1 MVDGAAA
8 SGYNSTVEMKMSKE
22 LKNQIK
28 WLEAQVEALEL
39 ELTLMRNDNKRLTEE
54 NEKLNKSLSNAA
66 WAADAARNF
75 YDNGRDGWN

>member
-8 SGYNSTVEMKMSKE
+8 SGYNSTVRMKMSKE

>member
-1 MVDGAAA
+1 
-8 SGYNSTVEMKMSKE
+8 MSNERLE
-22 LKNQIK
+22 LLNQIK

-39 ELTLMRNDNKRLTEE
+39 ELTRMRNDNKRLTEE
-54 NEKLNKSLSNAA
+54 NEKLNKSLSKAA

>member
-8 SGYNSTVEMKMSKE
+8 SGYNSTVRMKMSKE

-39 ELTLMRNDNKRLTEE
+39 ELTRMRNDNKRLTEE
-54 NEKLNKSLSNAA
+54 NEKLNKSLSKAA

>member
-39 ELTLMRNDNKRLTEE
+39 ELTRMRNDNKRLTEE
-54 NEKLNKSLSNAA
+54 NEKLNKSLSNAG